1 MTLED
6 RVLDLLDRMLPAYLG
21 WVAEN
26 QGEPDISLCTKYLTH
41 AIHAGFSFP
50 GERRSAQ
57 FAAATLL
64 RNVYAIYPQN
74 HGCRHAQS
82 GDLDGDRCRGH
93 GYSLNRSYGRGRG
106 RRKEDFKCR

>member
-26 QGEPDISLCTKYLTH
+26 QGEPDIPLCVKYLTH

-64 RNVYAIYPQN
+64 RNVYAIYPDKALMEIL
-74 HGCRHAQS
+74 RE
-82 GDLDGDRCRGH
+82 LDKAP
-93 GYSLNRSYGRGRG
+93 SLFPSDIISVNVI
-106 RRKEDFKCR
+106 KEG